1 MATLNV
7 TLAGS
12 LSSPGIREIERL
24 QCRVE
29 NTLATALHHIRSE
42 ASPESIN
49 AALER
54 VQRASHLLMKAQDSC
69 RLTSEPLPLAA

>member
-12 LSSPGIREIERL
+12 LSSPGLGEVERL

-29 NTLATALHHIRSE
+29 NALATALHHIRSD

-54 VQRASHLLMKAQDSC
+54 VQRASHLLMKAQDRCLSP
-69 RLTSEPLPLAA
+69 EPLPLAA